1 MKPCVAST
9 WRPAN
14 RSSDRATECRAAGD
28 RSLPLPGL
36 WRHAEGRAGDM
47 ALPGMRRPA
56 RASGRHDRACGL
68 AADGADVVLVLGP
81 RSEATDSAQEAASG
95 GRGIYASHLWSPLFL
110 AGTATFAWEAWEQL
124 GRTVPDAVVVPLGG
138 GTLLLGAWR
147 GFAALRDAGLA
158 SRAPRLYCV
167 QSTACEP
174 LATAFRSGGREPARV
189 PLLSGLAEGAL
200 VAHPPR
206 GAAVLTAVRES
217 GGAITS
223 VDDATLV
230 AARDALARSGL
241 YVEPTSAL
249 VPAGLEQLVADGL
262 IRPSDVVLAALTGSG
277 LKTPLAPASGP

>member
-36 WRHAEGRAGDM
+36 WCHAEGRAGDM

-56 RASGRHDRACGL
+56 RASGRHDRARSLAVDGAPGCGRRPALRAL
-68 AADGADVVLVLGP
+68 AAGAQARLTGRGDDP
-81 RSEATDSAQEAASG
+81 DCAQEAASG

-158 SRAPRLYCV
+158 SRAPRLYGV
-167 QSTACEP
+167 QS
-174 LATAFRSGGREPARV
+174 
-189 PLLSGLAEGAL
+189 
-200 VAHPPR
+200 
-206 GAAVLTAVRES
+206 
-217 GGAITS
+217 
-223 VDDATLV
+223 
-230 AARDALARSGL
+230 
-241 YVEPTSAL
+241 
-249 VPAGLEQLVADGL
+249 
-262 IRPSDVVLAALTGSG
+262 
-277 LKTPLAPASGP
+277 